1 MLKENF
7 FTIEERTETEKGW
20 EYRIGLNASHPIYQA
35 HFPKNP
41 VTPGVCIIQ
50 IIKDIAEDYCSKSF
64 FIRSLKNV
72 KFLQVLNPFDTRE
85 AIVKFTCQAN
95 ETGNYSVSAVIS
107 KDQLV
112 FSKLTL
118 HLVEINEGGND

>member
-1 MLKENF
+1 MLKDNF
-7 FTIEERTETEKGW
+7 FTIEERTETDKGW
-20 EYRIGLNASHPIYQA
+20 EYRIALNASHPIYQA

-50 IIKDIAEDYCSKSF
+50 IIKEIAEDYCSTSF

-85 AIVKFTCQAN
+85 AIIKLTCQAN

-118 HLVEINEGGND
+118 HLVEINKGGNG